1 MPSEYFLE
9 MSRISKTFSGV
20 KVLDDIDF
28 NIRPGEI
35 RALVG
40 ENGAG
45 KSTLMKI
52 LGGIYQRDKNSGSI
66 KINGTAVDINSA
78 ADATRLGISI
88 IHQEIHLADNM
99 SVYDNMFMGSEL
111 LMAHD
116 LFLDDNAMIR
126 KAQIVIDDMGM
137 DLDVRE
143 KVKDL
148 SIARQQMVE
157 ISRSLLSDAKLIVM
171 DEPTSSLTENEI
183 EQLFSQIR
191 KLKST
196 GIAIIYISHRM
207 PEIFKL
213 SDTITVLRDG
223 QLIGTDLTSKL
234 DERSVISMMVGRE
247 ISEIY
252 GLKPNTSS
260 DEIVLSVKDLCNT
273 KIHNI
278 EFDLRKGEILGF
290 AGLIGAGRSELA
302 RAIFGIDKLDSG
314 EIYVNGQKVEIHS
327 PAQAIQHKISYV
339 PENRKTEGLFLT
351 DSVSF
356 NITIPVL
363 NKIIRF
369 IGIKKYVENSIINKF
384 IHALNIKLVSEDQ
397 KVMFLSG
404 GNQQKILVSK
414 WLATNPDIL
423 ILDEPTRGIDIGSK
437 SEIYHLMGDL
447 VQKGVAIIFISS
459 EIEEIINLSD
469 RIMVMNGG
477 KIFGELDNPKEARAS
492 QEKIMW
498 FASGGRD
505 IDGNI

>member
-1 MPSEYFLE
+1 M
-9 MSRISKTFSGV
+9 
-20 KVLDDIDF
+20 
-28 NIRPGEI
+28 
-35 RALVG
+35 
-40 ENGAG
+40 
-45 KSTLMKI
+45 
-52 LGGIYQRDKNSGSI
+52 
-66 KINGTAVDINSA
+66 
-78 ADATRLGISI
+78 
-88 IHQEIHLADNM
+88 
-99 SVYDNMFMGSEL
+99 
-111 LMAHD
+111 
-116 LFLDDNAMIR
+116 
-126 KAQIVIDDMGM
+126 
-137 DLDVRE
+137 
-143 KVKDL
+143 
-148 SIARQQMVE
+148 
-157 ISRSLLSDAKLIVM
+157 
-171 DEPTSSLTENEI
+171 
-183 EQLFSQIR
+183 
-191 KLKST
+191 
-196 GIAIIYISHRM
+196 
-207 PEIFKL
+207 
-213 SDTITVLRDG
+213 
-223 QLIGTDLTSKL
+223 
-234 DERSVISMMVGRE
+234 
-247 ISEIY
+247 
-252 GLKPNTSS
+252 
-260 DEIVLSVKDLCNT
+260 
-273 KIHNI
+273 
-278 EFDLRKGEILGF
+278 
-290 AGLIGAGRSELA
+290 A

-369 IGIKKYVENSIINKF
+369 IGIKKSAENSIINKF

-469 RIMVMNGG
+469 RILVMNGG